1 MLASDHRRM
10 LYSQFNYD
18 RFWVPLLLSLCR
30 HPPAIISFCSLDS
43 GSRLFFYS
51 DLEPLVVVLKHWLCS
66 DFHSA
71 LKIEGRRGR
80 GRQRVRRLYGITDSM
95 DVSLSKLWEIGTV
108 RSGVLQSI
116 RSQSWTWFSDSI
128 ATTTASLHFGSLSPP
143 QFLTSVL
150 PLLFWI
156 LLTDCLEGPILAPV
170 RRKEDALS
178 SKHIAI
184 RVSQEH
190 WSRNC

>member
-1 MLASDHRRM
+1 MIFFEFPCSYLTLMA
-10 LYSQFNYD
+10 
-18 RFWVPLLLSLCR
+18 
-30 HPPAIISFCSLDS
+30 PPQQSSSFCSLDS
-43 GSRLFFYS
+43 GSCLFLYS
-51 DLEPLVVVLKHWLCS
+51 DLKPLVVVLKPWLCS
-66 DFHSA
+66 AFHSA

-80 GRQRVRRLYGITDSM
+80 GRQRMRWLDGITDSM
-95 DVSLSKLWEIGTV
+95 HMSLSKLWEIGTA

-116 RSQSWTWFSDSI
+116 RLQSQTWLSDSI
-128 ATTTASLHFGSLSPP
+128 APTTASLHFGNLSPP

-170 RRKEDALS
+170 RRKEDSLS
-178 SKHIAI
+178 SIHIAI